1 LHVFLFA
8 NPFVPIVTLVGS
20 IINAINVPVHNLG
33 WSLIIFALLVRLA
46 FWPLNTAQFKT
57 MVGMQKIAPRLKAL
71 QAKYKGE
78 PQRLQQEQMALY
90 KHAGVNPMAGCLPLL
105 IQMPIIISVYY
116 AVMNHRAAYSV
127 ATFAW
132 IGSAFSVTHAAAFSL
147 AHTSILAT
155 NLGKPDLVLLLI
167 YIVTMYLSVRY
178 TSMPATD
185 PAQARTQKMMAI
197 LSPAM
202 IAYFGFRAQWP
213 SAMILYWI
221 ALNVF
226 TMAQQVYLLKRYH
239 QPLSVL
245 DSEHSITE
253 GIAPEPEVAPSAK
266 PSSNGS
272 SSRRNRRRRRS
283 RR

>member
-1 LHVFLFA
+1 MHVFLFA
-8 NPFVPIVTLVGS
+8 NPFVPIITLVGN
-20 IINAINVPVHNLG
+20 IINAINIPVHNLG
-33 WSLIIFALLVRLA
+33 WSLIVFALLVRLA

-71 QAKYKGE
+71 QAKYKGD
-78 PQRLQQEQMALY
+78 PHKLQQEQMGLY
-90 KHAGVNPMAGCLPLL
+90 KQAGVNPMAGCLPLL

-116 AVMNHRAAYSV
+116 AVREHIALYQH
-127 ATFAW
+127 ATWMW
-132 IGSAFSVTHAAAFSL
+132 IGSAVAAPYPRVFATSL
-147 AHTSILAT
+147 SA
-155 NLGKPDLVLLLI
+155 PDLVLLLV
-167 YIVTMYLSVRY
+167 YVVTMYLSVRY

-185 PAQARTQKMMAI
+185 PAQARTQKLMAI

-202 IAYFGFRAQWP
+202 IAYFGFRARWP
-213 SAMILYWI
+213 SAMILYWT

-226 TMAQQVYLLKRYH
+226 TMAQQLYLLRRYH

-245 DSEHSITE
+245 DSEHAITE
-253 GIAPEPEVAPSAK
+253 GVTAEPETPVKLK
-266 PSSNGS
+266 PSPNGS

>member
-1 LHVFLFA
+1 MHVFLFA
-8 NPFVPIVTLVGS
+8 NPFVPIITLVGN

-71 QAKYKGE
+71 QAKYKGD
-78 PQRLQQEQMALY
+78 PHKLQQEQMALY
-90 KHAGVNPMAGCLPLL
+90 KQAGVNPMAGCLPLL

-116 AVMNHRAAYSV
+116 AVRDHIALYQH
-127 ATFAW
+127 ATWMW
-132 IGSAFSVTHAAAFSL
+132 IGSAVTAAYPKVFATSL
-147 AHTSILAT
+147 SA
-155 NLGKPDLVLLLI
+155 PDLVLLLV

-213 SAMILYWI
+213 SAMILYWT

-226 TMAQQVYLLKRYH
+226 TMAQQLYLLRRYH

-245 DSEHSITE
+245 DSEHAITE
-253 GIAPEPEVAPSAK
+253 GVAAEPEEPVKLK
-266 PSSNGS
+266 PSPNGS

>member
-1 LHVFLFA
+1 MHVFLFA
-8 NPFVPIVTLVGS
+8 NPFVPIVTLVGN

-71 QAKYKGE
+71 QAKYKGD
-78 PQRLQQEQMALY
+78 PHRLQQEQMALY
-90 KHAGVNPMAGCLPLL
+90 KQAGVNPMAGCLPLL

-116 AVMNHRAAYSV
+116 AVTNKDQIAAYST
-127 ATFAW
+127 ATWAW
-132 IGSAFSVTHAAAFSL
+132 IGSAFSHAHSA
-147 AHTSILAT
+147 ILAT
-155 NLGKPDLVLLLI
+155 SLRQPDLILLLV
-167 YIVTMYLSVRY
+167 YIVSMYLSVRY

-202 IAYFGFRAQWP
+202 IAYFGFRARWP

-226 TMAQQVYLLKRYH
+226 TMAQQVYLLRRYH

-245 DSEHSITE
+245 DSEHAITE
-253 GIAPEPEVAPSAK
+253 DVAPEPEAALKVK
-266 PSSNGS
+266 PSSNG

>member
-1 LHVFLFA
+1 MHVFLFA
-8 NPFVPIVTLVGS
+8 NPFVPIVTLVGN

-57 MVGMQKIAPRLKAL
+57 MVGMQKIAPRIKAL
-71 QAKYKGE
+71 QAKYKTD
-78 PQRLQQEQMALY
+78 PQKLQQEQMALY
-90 KHAGVNPMAGCLPLL
+90 KQAGVNPMAGCLPLL

-116 AVMNHRAAYSV
+116 AVTNKEHIGAYAA
-127 ATFAW
+127 ATWGW
-132 IGSAFSVTHAAAFSL
+132 IGSAFAHAHSTIMATSL
-147 AHTSILAT
+147 RE
-155 NLGKPDLVLLLI
+155 PDLILLLV

-185 PAQARTQKMMAI
+185 PAQARTQKLMAI

-202 IAYFGFRAQWP
+202 IAYFGFRARWP
-213 SAMILYWI
+213 SAMILYWT

-226 TMAQQVYLLKRYH
+226 TMAQQLYLLRRYH

-245 DSEHSITE
+245 DSEHAITE
-253 GIAPEPEVAPSAK
+253 GVTAEPETPVKLK
-266 PSSNGS
+266 PSPNGS

>member
-8 NPFVPIVTLVGS
+8 NPFVPIITLVGN

-71 QAKYKGE
+71 QAKYKGDAHK
-78 PQRLQQEQMALY
+78 LQQEQMALY
-90 KHAGVNPMAGCLPLL
+90 KQAGVNPMAGCLPLL

-116 AVMNHRAAYSV
+116 AVRGHIALYQH
-127 ATFAW
+127 ATWMW
-132 IGSAFSVTHAAAFSL
+132 IGSTVAAAYPR
-147 AHTSILAT
+147 ILAT
-155 NLGKPDLVLLLI
+155 SLSAPDLVLLLV
-167 YIVTMYLSVRY
+167 YVVTMYLSVRY

-213 SAMILYWI
+213 SAMILYWT

-226 TMAQQVYLLKRYH
+226 TMAQQFYLLRRYH

-245 DSEHSITE
+245 DSEHAITE
-253 GIAPEPEVAPSAK
+253 GVAEEPDAPAKLQPS
-266 PSSNGS
+266 PNGS